1 MDKERKK
8 RKEFKAKAF
17 ITVGSK
23 HPAADRA
30 EKKGKTL
37 PLHKQAPKTQQEAAA
52 RNFYRNELG
61 FSKGKSAK
69 LAQFAVAGKLDNRG
83 VGTKPPTPTPSA
95 LMMIKRD
102 KKKRK

>member
-30 EKKGKTL
+30 AKKGKTL
-37 PLHKQAPKTQQEAAA
+37 PLHKQAPKNQQEAFA

-61 FSKGKSAK
+61 FSKGKAAK
-69 LAQFAVAGKLDNRG
+69 LAQFAGQGKLDNRG

-95 LMMIKRD
+95 SMMIK

>member
-30 EKKGKTL
+30 AKKGKTL
-37 PLHKQAPKTQQEAAA
+37 PLHKQAPKTQQEAFA

-61 FSKGKSAK
+61 LSKGKSAR
-69 LAQFAVAGKLDNRG
+69 LAQFAGQGKLDTRNY
-83 VGTKPPTPTPSA
+83 GTTAPTTRVQA
-95 LMMIKRD
+95 QMMIKRN
-102 KKKRK
+102 KKNR

>member
-37 PLHKQAPKTQQEAAA
+37 PLHKQAPQTQPEAAA
-52 RNFYRNELG
+52 RDFYRNKLN
-61 FSKGKSAK
+61 FSNKKSAT

-95 LMMIKRD
+95 LMMIK
-102 KKKRK
+102 KKKHK

>member
-30 EKKGKTL
+30 AKKGKTL
-37 PLHKQAPKTQQEAAA
+37 PLHKQAPKNQQEAFA

-61 FSKGKSAK
+61 FSKGKAAK
-69 LAQFAVAGKLDNRG
+69 LAQFAGQGKLDARG
-83 VGTKPPTPTPSA
+83 SKPPTPTPSA
-95 LMMIKRD
+95 SMMIK

>member
-1 MDKERKK
+1 MNKERKK

-30 EKKGKTL
+30 AKKGKTL
-37 PLHKQAPKTQQEAAA
+37 PLHKQAPKNQQEAFA

-61 FSKGKSAK
+61 FSKGKAAK
-69 LAQFAVAGKLDNRG
+69 LAQFAGQGKLDTRG
-83 VGTKPPTPTPSA
+83 SKPPTPTPSA
-95 LMMIKRD
+95 SMMIK